1 MGATD
6 PAQGAGASN
15 PAQAEAK
22 GKGKAAPE
30 DVSMGEEDTSSDEE
44 TGAEDDV
51 CCVNPF
57 PHPVFC
63 PIIESQ
69 VFHNHYMNEWLLI
82 TLFTTPRLQKCVCYN
97 PSQVPSP
104 WLYHNSMY
112 LRLVSATRR
121 EQSGSPKLVQP
132 HADSLR

>member
-22 GKGKAAPE
+22 GKGKAVPE

-51 CCVNPF
+51 CCVNPP
-57 PHPVFC
+57 PHPVLPPNLSNPKC
-63 PIIESQ
+63 SATPPTKEM
-69 VFHNHYMNEWLLI
+69 VANHASTI
-82 TLFTTPRLQKCVCYN
+82 PRLQKCVCY
-97 PSQVPSP
+97 
-104 WLYHNSMY
+104 
-112 LRLVSATRR
+112 
-121 EQSGSPKLVQP
+121 
-132 HADSLR
+132 DSLLFCCPPLFFPTQSIHIRSQLHVKNER

>member
-6 PAQGAGASN
+6 PAQGVGASD

-51 CCVNPF
+51 CRANP
-57 PHPVFC
+57 
-63 PIIESQ
+63 
-69 VFHNHYMNEWLLI
+69 
-82 TLFTTPRLQKCVCYN
+82 
-97 PSQVPSP
+97 PSP
-104 WLYHNSMY
+104 
-112 LRLVSATRR
+112 
-121 EQSGSPKLVQP
+121 SPFSFPLLNTQ
-132 HADSLR
+132 

>member
-22 GKGKAAPE
+22 GKGKAVPE

-57 PHPVFC
+57 PHPVFP
-63 PIIESQ
+63 PIVESQ
-69 VFHNHYMNEWLLI
+69 VFYNHYMNEWLLI
-82 TLFTTPRLQKCVCYN
+82 TLSLPLGSRNAYATIPPRFPPRGFTTIQCIFVWYRLHVEN
-97 PSQVPSP
+97 NRVA
-104 WLYHNSMY
+104 LN
-112 LRLVSATRR
+112 
-121 EQSGSPKLVQP
+121 
-132 HADSLR
+132 